1 MGAHRTVTTLEMA
14 REREAIARRL
24 MSALAVAVETDVLRA
39 RDAERHLLR
48 LRFALARVDELTQR
62 VSTRESIFES
72 ARLEVALS
80 ILDAHVTRAEAFCDP
95 IAVRMPRRASRQ
107 TPNSVV
113 EDDIADLPD
122 DARER
127 AA

>member
-1 MGAHRTVTTLEMA
+1 MGEDRAATTLEMA
-14 REREAIARRL
+14 TEREAIARRL
-24 MSALAVAVETDVLRA
+24 MSALEGAVETDVQRA

-62 VSTRESIFES
+62 VSSRESIVES

-80 ILDAHVTRAEAFCDP
+80 ILDAHVTRAEGFCAP
-95 IAVRMPRRASRQ
+95 IAVRMSRPVSRQ
-107 TPNSVV
+107 VATSVV
-113 EDDIADLPD
+113 EDEIAEAPE

>member
-1 MGAHRTVTTLEMA
+1 MGEHRTATTLEMA

-80 ILDAHVTRAEAFCDP
+80 ILDAHVTRAEAFCGP